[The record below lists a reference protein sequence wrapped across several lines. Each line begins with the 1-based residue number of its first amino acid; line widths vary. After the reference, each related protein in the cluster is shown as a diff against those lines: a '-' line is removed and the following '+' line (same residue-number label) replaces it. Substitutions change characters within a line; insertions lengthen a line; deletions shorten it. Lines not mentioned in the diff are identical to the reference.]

1 MKIFKM
7 QYVWECY
14 NTTSLWLYQNDVINK
29 IHVHVHI
36 QVTLISYE
44 WSNHLFEMCC
54 HFTYFT
60 CWSIDECI
68 CLYFVIWT
76 NIDIHLCLLNRC
88 IFNLMCVMLFAHL
101 LSLWYICIYVQ
112 KTGRNKRDIV
122 HFKLFYY
129 CIWISSFKL
138 LFYIIVIHVPAW
150 FFSEFYYSLILLTL
164 RTFSRKV
171 MNLLQLICF
180 WNVEKNFHL
189 FVALFQAFIYIILII
204 ICMVST
210 NCRCGFISRACVCF
224 VNKLLCGLN
233 ILYSYH
239 KQQRDEDWVCLR
251 IISHN
256 TATTLSPWQPPGMRA
271 IRIYAPFSM
280 LHSFSRLWLAWST
293 RLIWLKTHNIFDLTW
308 RFSYCRM
315 I

>member
-112 KTGRNKRDIV
+112 KIGRNKRDIV

-150 FFSEFYYSLILLTL
+150 FFFWILLLVDSINPKNIFKKSYESLTVDL
-164 RTFSRKV
+164 FLKCWKEFSFIRC
-171 MNLLQLICF
+171 IIPS
-180 WNVEKNFHL
+180 
-189 FVALFQAFIYIILII
+189 IYIYNLDYHLHGFHKLSLWFYFA
-204 ICMVST
+204 CM
-210 NCRCGFISRACVCF
+210 
-224 VNKLLCGLN
+224 
-233 ILYSYH
+233 
-239 KQQRDEDWVCLR
+239 
-251 IISHN
+251 
-256 TATTLSPWQPPGMRA
+256 
-271 IRIYAPFSM
+271 
-280 LHSFSRLWLAWST
+280 RLFC
-293 RLIWLKTHNIFDLTW
+293 K
-308 RFSYCRM
+308 
-315 I
+315 

>member
-1 MKIFKM
+1 MSVFVYILSFGP
-7 QYVWECY
+7 
-14 NTTSLWLYQNDVINK
+14 
-29 IHVHVHI
+29 
-36 QVTLISYE
+36 TLIY
-44 WSNHLFEMCC
+44 
-54 HFTYFT
+54 
-60 CWSIDECI
+60 I
-68 CLYFVIWT
+68 CV
-76 NIDIHLCLLNRC
+76 LNRC

-150 FFSEFYYSLILLTL
+150 FFSWILLLVDSLNPKNIFKKRNESLTVDL
-164 RTFSRKV
+164 FLKSWREFSFIRC
-171 MNLLQLICF
+171 IIPS
-180 WNVEKNFHL
+180 
-189 FVALFQAFIYIILII
+189 IYIYNLDYHL
-204 ICMVST
+204 VST

-239 KQQRDEDWVCLR
+239 KQQRYEDWVCLR